1 MRVESKG
8 TVVVAVRDEKRGKR
22 TILEVTMPEKTT
34 QILNIE
40 VTDPITGKF
49 PAVML
54 VPIND
59 IPYDK
64 RLMVIETM
72 PSEMNVLAAIQP
84 SLLQGMKEKGV
95 DLRRDISKALV
106 EAEVKMI
113 PDMVIRAK

>member
-8 TVVVAVRDEKRGKR
+8 TVVVAVRDEKRGKG
-22 TILEVTMPEKTT
+22 TILEVTIPEKTT
-34 QILNIE
+34 QILDVE

-49 PAVML
+49 PAVVL
-54 VPIND
+54 VPID
-59 IPYDK
+59 IIPSDK

-84 SLLQGMKEKGV
+84 SLLKAMLAKGV

-113 PDMVIRAK
+113 PDMVIK